1 MRALSDASSR
11 TNAGAIRVL
20 DVGDELGAGQT
31 LRTGPGGFLALS
43 YRDADARLNSNTVV
57 TLLPTH
63 LRLTRGDVYVDS
75 GAGPHRGP
83 SVMIATPRGMLTH
96 VGTQFAVS
104 VADDEV
110 RATVREGAVAFS
122 SDGDHRTIS
131 ADDGPI
137 EMRVTGDGV
146 TTRHVAG
153 TGERWNWTVA
163 AAPGFVVDGHTAD
176 EFLVWATRQTGSQL
190 SIR

>member
-1 MRALSDASSR
+1 
-11 TNAGAIRVL
+11 
-20 DVGDELGAGQT
+20 
-31 LRTGPGGFLALS
+31 
-43 YRDADARLNSNTVV
+43 
-57 TLLPTH
+57 
-63 LRLTRGDVYVDS
+63 
-75 GAGPHRGP
+75 
-83 SVMIATPRGMLTH
+83 MIETPRGMLTH

-104 VADDEV
+104 VADHDV

-137 EMRVTGDGV
+137 EMRVSGDGV
-146 TTRHVAG
+146 TTQHVAG
-153 TGERWNWTVA
+153 TGERWDWTVA

-190 SIR
+190 RYADDATRFHSRAVILHGNVGRLSVAQGLAAVNATTGLDIDESDPATLHVSLRGATP